1 MPTKTKTKMKPDNSL
16 EISQEE
22 EIEFRKRLDLVLFG
36 FAHWFPFWGILS
48 ERCRYSLTKNN
59 LFCPTAC
66 VDKNGHIIF
75 NLDFVGTLSNE
86 QFLFLVAHEICHF
99 VFEHAARM
107 GSRDPMLW
115 NVAADYAIN
124 LMLHYQFNNMKYVI
138 KDIVFDESWTVGSN
152 DCKYDGMTVEAIYED
167 LKNDKDNKFVKS
179 GKTPQDIIVYVFDEN
194 EGNGGDKSSEDDI
207 KSGEGAKYVEI
218 RSRRVPLP
226 NKKGKSAEQIS
237 QEMKDHVRK
246 AITEAFTISKSQ
258 GNLPANFERAIHKI
272 LKPKIDW
279 VSALRQRLR
288 HGVSRMEKRDTTWM
302 IPNRRFLGG
311 DFVFPSNI
319 GPESPKIC
327 YAIDTSGSMSQEDI
341 TKAISELEEIR
352 KRFNAKVYFLDCDA
366 NVYSSRWIGPNE
378 PLPKLAGGG
387 GTDFRPVFE
396 HLNDKRINPDYCIF
410 FTDGYGEFGTNQ
422 KHLNVLWIMTSNV
435 VPPFGDVIRYNV
447 VQE

>member
-1 MPTKTKTKMKPDNSL
+1 MPTKTKSKMKADNNNL

-22 EIEFRKRLDLVLFG
+22 EDGFRKRLDLVLFG

-59 LFCPTAC
+59 LLCPTAC

-75 NLDFVGTLSNE
+75 NLEFVATLSNE

-99 VFEHAARM
+99 VFEHAPRM
-107 GSRDPMLW
+107 GSRDPLLW
-115 NVAADYAIN
+115 NISADYAIN

-138 KDIVFDESWTVGSN
+138 KDIVFDDSWNNGGE
-152 DCKYDGMTVEAIYED
+152 CKYDGLTVEAIYED
-167 LKNDKDNKFVKS
+167 LKNDKDNKFVKAMGS
-179 GKTPQDIIVYVFDEN
+179 GNSPKDIVVCIFDEN
-194 EGNGGDKSSEDDI
+194 ETDPNGKPSDNDI
-207 KSGEGAKYVEI
+207 KYVDI

-226 NKKGKSAEQIS
+226 NKKGKSPERIS

-258 GNLPANFERAIHKI
+258 GNLPANFERAIHKL

-279 VSALRQRLR
+279 ISALRQRLR

-387 GTDFRPVFE
+387 GTDFRPVFD

-422 KHLNVLWIMTSNV
+422 KHLNVLWIMTSEV

-447 VQE
+447 MQE

>member
-1 MPTKTKTKMKPDNSL
+1 MSTKTL
-16 EISQEE
+16 LISQEE
-22 EIEFRKRLDLVLFG
+22 ELEFRKRLDIVLFG
-36 FAHWFPFWGILS
+36 FAHRFPFWGILS
-48 ERCRYSLTKNN
+48 ERCRYSLTKSDS
-59 LFCPTAC
+59 FCPTAC

-75 NLDFVGTLSNE
+75 NLEFVATLSNE

-107 GSRDPMLW
+107 GSRDPMLY
-115 NVAADYAIN
+115 NIAADYAIN
-124 LMLHYQFNNMKYVI
+124 LMLYYQFNNMKYII
-138 KDIVFDESWTVGSN
+138 KDIVFDDSWESGGER
-152 DCKYDGMTVEAIYED
+152 KYDGMTVESIYED
-167 LKNDKDNKFVKS
+167 LKKDKNNKFVKAMES
-179 GKTPQDIIVYVFDEN
+179 GNLFKDIVVYVFDKSELGDGVKS
-194 EGNGGDKSSEDDI
+194 EGE
-207 KSGEGAKYVEI
+207 YVEI

-226 NKKGKSAEQIS
+226 SKKGKSDEQVS

-272 LKPKIDW
+272 LKPRIDW
-279 VSALRQRLR
+279 VSALRQKLRL
-288 HGVSRMEKRDTTWM
+288 GVSRMEKRDTTWM

-311 DFVFPSNI
+311 DFVFPSNV

-352 KRFNAKVYFLDCDA
+352 KRFNAKVYFLDCDS

-378 PLPKLAGGG
+378 PLPKLIGGG

-396 HLNDKRINPDYCIF
+396 HLNDKRIKPDYCVF
-410 FTDGYGEFGTNQ
+410 FTDGYGEFGETSQN
-422 KHLNVLWIMTSNV
+422 HLNVLWVMTSEV

-447 VQE
+447 MQEQ

>member
-1 MPTKTKTKMKPDNSL
+1 MPATTKLNKNSL

-22 EIEFRKRLDLVLFG
+22 ELEFRKRLDLVLFG

-75 NLDFVGTLSNE
+75 NFEFVATLSNE

-107 GSRDPMLW
+107 GSREHMLW
-115 NVAADYAIN
+115 NIAADYAIN
-124 LMLHYQFNNMKYVI
+124 LMLHYQFNNMKYII
-138 KDIVFDESWTVGSN
+138 KDIVFDDSWKNGGE
-152 DCKYDGMTVEAIYED
+152 CKYDGLTAESIYED
-167 LKNDKDNKFVKS
+167 LKNDKDNKFVKAMSS
-179 GKTPQDIIVYVFDEN
+179 GNSPKDIIVYVFDESESGG
-194 EGNGGDKSSEDDI
+194 EGNLE
-207 KSGEGAKYVEI
+207 GEIKYVEI
-218 RSRRVPLP
+218 RGRRVPLP
-226 NKKGKSAEQIS
+226 NKAGKSSERIS

-279 VSALRQRLR
+279 FSALRQRLR

-311 DFVFPSNI
+311 DFIFPSNT

-327 YAIDTSGSMSQEDI
+327 YAIDTSGSMSQEDM
-341 TKAISELEEIR
+341 TKGISELEEIR

-366 NVYSSRWIGPNE
+366 NVYSSRWINPNE
-378 PLPKLAGGG
+378 PLPKLVGGG
-387 GTDFRPVFE
+387 GTDFRPVFA
-396 HLNDKRINPDYCIF
+396 HLNDKRIKPDYCIF
-410 FTDGYGEFGTNQ
+410 FTDGYGEFGENQ
-422 KHLNVLWIMTSNV
+422 KGLNVLWVMTSNV

-447 VQE
+447 MQE